1 MKKAIISF
9 LMCLLIEHVE
19 AQFCNATVTNQG
31 ALTVTTTTQTTSSFG
46 SGVRSYFTFAV
57 ENGCTY
63 TFSTCG
69 LTSVNT
75 MLRIYNSTTVGSA
88 SLVTSNDDACSSTQS
103 SVSFTATANGTFSV
117 LITRSSC
124 AAFNAGTNTQMTYVK
139 TCPPPPASSVQDCP
153 GAVQICNDASLS
165 GDFDDIGNI
174 ADWFPSLGACMPAET
189 NSNWYFFEAVATGTI
204 NMTLNPG
211 AAQDFDFAIW
221 NLPDCS
227 SISSTMPIRCSWY
240 AGDGTTGLGNGA
252 TDVSEDFAGPEANG
266 WVAPLNV
273 VAGQRYY
280 MVIDQ
285 WLQATTNFTIDFSF
299 SSSGLLNCTPLPV
312 EFISLE
318 AVCNEN
324 SILLKWLTLSESNS
338 LNFKIAS
345 SKEGENWTEIETVE
359 AANNSS
365 SEIEYLLEIDPRK
378 LIGNYLKLVQT
389 DLDGTEHELKTI
401 YVDCDLFESEIILY
415 PNPTEDSFTVLLNA
429 SLQSQQ
435 TEFQIFNA
443 YGKLVYTIEKP
454 IRKGKNIIDFNDL
467 PLEKGTYYLVIPELS
482 FTMKA
487 VKFHIL

>member
-1 MKKAIISF
+1 MSK
-9 LMCLLIEHVE
+9 VT
-19 AQFCNATVTNQG
+19 AQFCNTTVSNQG

-75 MLRIYNSTTVGSA
+75 MLRIYNSTTVASA
-88 SLVTSNDDACSSTQS
+88 GLVASNDDACSSTQS
-103 SVSFTATANGTFSV
+103 SVSFTASANGTYSI

-124 AAFNAGTNTQMTYVK
+124 AAFNAGTNAQLSYVK
-139 TCPPPPASSVQDCP
+139 SCPAPPAASVQDCP

-189 NSNWYFFEAVATGTI
+189 NSNWYFFEAVANGTI

-221 NLPDCS
+221 NLANCTNVS
-227 SISSTMPIRCSWY
+227 TTMPIRCSWY
-240 AGDGTTGLGNGA
+240 AGDGTTGLGNSA

-266 WVAPLNV
+266 WISPLNV

-299 SSSGLLNCTPLPV
+299 SAPGLLNCGTPLPLDDYEIKLNCLDNMLTYEWEV
-312 EFISLE
+312 KPLENIDYFLIEIS
-318 AVCNEN
+318 
-324 SILLKWLTLSESNS
+324 SDGLKWEEISRKTFSQNNLKYKTILD
-338 LNFKIAS
+338 L
-345 SKEGENWTEIETVE
+345 EGQQTEYIRI
-359 AANNSS
+359 
-365 SEIEYLLEIDPRK
+365 SEIDYNGKKELIQIDK
-378 LIGNYLKLVQT
+378 INCEAQEDY
-389 DLDGTEHELKTI
+389 I
-401 YVDCDLFESEIILY
+401 SIY
-415 PNPTEDSFTVLLNA
+415 PNPNTGTFKLDIFGSKPNDQSVLIVYDQLGQIVYSDSFNLKKGMNTVAL
-429 SLQSQQ
+429 SLDEVS
-435 TEFQIFNA
+435 A
-443 YGKLVYTIEKP
+443 GL
-454 IRKGKNIIDFNDL
+454 
-467 PLEKGTYYLVIPELS
+467 YYLEIKNENHNFKS
-482 FTMKA
+482 
-487 VKFHIL
+487 VKFIVE